1 MQIHAIRNQDYRNTF
16 TSKVIVSPNT
26 MTKLTYF
33 MQDNPP
39 GAKSILNGLKALEKN
54 GNNDVVMVENS
65 HSNDNMFVIWV
76 FEKLKNKIVRNEY
89 SQPIDVSL
97 YTFKANVQQC
107 YEKAKNNMVDIKS
120 LNLSGFE
127 AFNTFK

>member
-65 HSNDNMFVIWV
+65 HSNDHMFVIWV

-107 YEKAKNNMVDIKS
+107 YEKAKSNMVDIKS

-127 AFNTFK
+127 AFNPFK

>member
-1 MQIHAIRNQDYRNTF
+1 MQIQAIRNQDYRNTF

-89 SQPIDVSL
+89 SQSIDVSL

-107 YEKAKNNMVDIKS
+107 YEKAKSNMVDIKS

-127 AFNTFK
+127 AFNPFK

>member
-107 YEKAKNNMVDIKS
+107 YEKAKSNMVDIKS

-127 AFNTFK
+127 AFNPFK

>member
-1 MQIHAIRNQDYRNTF
+1 MQIHAIRNQDYINTF

-97 YTFKANVQQC
+97 YTFKANVQQSKKQHGR
-107 YEKAKNNMVDIKS
+107 YKITQPV
-120 LNLSGFE
+120 GV
-127 AFNTFK
+127 

>member
-26 MTKLTYF
+26 MTKLAYF

-89 SQPIDVSL
+89 SHPIDVSL

-107 YEKAKNNMVDIKS
+107 YEKAKSNMVDIKS

-127 AFNTFK
+127 AFNPFK

>member
-127 AFNTFK
+127 AFNPFK